1 MVASFNRTFAFSSIC
16 HCIIHCR
23 SKSLLIPT
31 SGGGNFWIP
40 SKRMPTKHCFW
51 AIRYS
56 SFQSTSFK
64 EPGIS
69 LAEPMQN
76 RKKSKKI
83 FCCFNI
89 KLYFCTHETNHTHHI
104 ILHSS
109 YHPPSDLVVCIFLM
123 IHIIRGEEAGT
134 RNRFLD
140 WGLQQLTEQ
149 VENLTDTHHPF
160 RLLIHV
166 IELLILLKLN
176 QMVKIR
182 SHKNTLLQV
191 LQEFL
196 TSDILN
202 IYYLILLLFPFL
214 F

>member
-1 MVASFNRTFAFSSIC
+1 MHLYRRFRIC
-16 HCIIHCR
+16 SAIAIHCISSFC
-23 SKSLLIPT
+23 
-31 SGGGNFWIP
+31 SGANSFGNRRIP
-40 SKRMPTKHCFW
+40 SNSTPSKTCFW
-51 AIRYS
+51 AIAYS

-89 KLYFCTHETNHTHHI
+89 KLYFCTHEASHTHHI

-109 YHPPSDLVVCIFLM
+109 YHPPSDLAVSIILM

-134 RNRFLD
+134 RNRFFD
-140 WGLQQLTEQ
+140 WSLQQLTEQ
-149 VENLTDTHHPF
+149 VENLTVTYHPF
-160 RLLIHV
+160 RLLIHIIKLPV
-166 IELLILLKLN
+166 LLKLN

-182 SHKNTLLQV
+182 RVTRTPSFRFSK
-191 LQEFL
+191 
-196 TSDILN
+196 S
-202 IYYLILLLFPFL
+202 P
-214 F
+214 